1 MFKSIKNATTSSQ
14 NNTRYIDR
22 YLSVETIPFE
32 DNEDFDILEW
42 WKKQQIKYP
51 VLSIIA
57 RNVLTVPVSTVAS
70 EAAFSAVEEWLA
82 KRDVICHLKQ
92 SKQ

>member
-1 MFKSIKNATTSSQ
+1 MFQSRKKKSPTSSP
-14 NNTRYIDR
+14 NNTTNIDR

-42 WKKQQIKYP
+42 WKKQQIKYL

-57 RNVLTVPVSTVAS
+57 SDVLTVPVST
-70 EAAFSAVEEWLA
+70 AV
-82 KRDVICHLKQ
+82 
-92 SKQ
+92 